1 MNDTV
6 SIDGLEFY
14 VHPIST
20 SYKTIAGLY
29 VFMRSTIGK
38 CGANWEILY
47 IGEAE
52 DLDARVGVG
61 LKQHHRYDCTVVR
74 NKATH
79 IATRAVSGPRQ
90 ARLDLE
96 KKLRLKYDPPCN
108 RQ

>member
-61 LKQHHRYDCTVVR
+61 LKQFGYTLYGQR
-74 NKATH
+74 
-79 IATRAVSGPRQ
+79 VSYQSWPWWKLQ
-90 ARLDLE
+90 RLQS
-96 KKLRLKYDPPCN
+96 RCC
-108 RQ
+108 